1 MENAKKSGAR
11 RCRRTAGARVRRLLA
26 LLRLWRRTSDDTGLG
41 IARTLVLS
49 VVVGACAGLG
59 AVALVALLQF
69 CNWVFLGRIAHVAL
83 GGAAHEPEALPLSGF
98 GAASVRRWA
107 LPLLGGFGGLLSG
120 LLAWRFAPEAAGHGT
135 DAAIEA
141 YHFRGGRVRP
151 VAVPVKALATS
162 ILIGTGGSA
171 GCEGPIT
178 QIGAGFGS
186 MVSDLLRLP
195 VSTRRKLM
203 AAGMG
208 AGVGALFHAPLAGA
222 IFAAEL
228 LYRDLDL
235 EYEVLV
241 PAVVASA
248 TGYTLYSKVF
258 GFSPLFDMPQ
268 NSFSRPHMLLLY
280 LVLAVVL
287 AFGARFYTWAFWS
300 AHERFSRMKLPAWA
314 RPAVGGALVGCL
326 GAAFLPALG
335 SGYGA
340 LQDILRLD
348 SASRAA
354 ENFGCCGAASAAGA
368 MLAFFFAKTLATAL
382 SVGSGGSG
390 GIFGPAIVCGGTLGG
405 AVGVAF
411 GSLLPGWGVNV
422 GSFALVGMVAFFGCA
437 AKAPISMIIMISEMT
452 GNHRLLVP
460 SMWVVI
466 VAYLLTRKV
475 SLYRSQLPNRFE
487 APVHRGDVVR
497 GTLGCLT
504 AGDVLQARRGGAQRP
519 AAVRTA
525 TAYTPLSSLAEMM
538 SGGGSGVVPVVDGT
552 GSLRGVVTR
561 RDLAAVMDSDP
572 MLRAALL
579 VGDLELSPH
588 PVVRA
593 GDPLRDILAK
603 MDADDAEA
611 IVVAD
616 GPEDAPR
623 PAAVLTH
630 NDIAAAYQAEIAAR
644 R

>member
-1 MENAKKSGAR
+1 MENAKKPGAR
-11 RCRRTAGARVRRLLA
+11 RCRRTVGARVRRLLA

-538 SGGGSGVVPVVDGT
+538 SGGGPGIVPVVDGS
-552 GSLRGVVTR
+552 GALRGVVTR

-623 PAAVLTH
+623 PTAVLTH

>member
-1 MENAKKSGAR
+1 MFSR
-11 RCRRTAGARVRRLLA
+11 RRLHA
-26 LLRLWRRTSDDTGLG
+26 LVRLSRTTPDDTGLG
-41 IARTLVLS
+41 IARTLVLA
-49 VVVGACAGLG
+49 VVVGVFAGAG
-59 AVALVALLQF
+59 AIALAALLQL
-69 CNWVFLGRIAHVAL
+69 CDWTFLGRLAHIAA
-83 GGAAHEPEALPLSGF
+83 GGAANEPEALPLPAL
-98 GAASVRRWA
+98 AADSMPRLWV
-107 LPLLGGFGGLLSG
+107 LPFLAAFGGLASG
-120 LLAWRFAPEAAGHGT
+120 LLAWYFAPEAAGHGT

-151 VAVPVKALATS
+151 VAVPVKAVATS

-186 MVSDLLRLP
+186 MTADILRLP
-195 VSTRRKLM
+195 VATRRKLM

-222 IFAAEL
+222 LFAAEL
-228 LYRDLDL
+228 LYRDLDV

-241 PAVVASA
+241 PAIVASV
-248 TGYTLYSKVF
+248 TSYTLYSRVF
-258 GFSPLFDMPQ
+258 GFSPLFEMPQ
-268 NSFSRPHMLLLY
+268 NSFSRPHLLVLY
-280 LVLAVVL
+280 LALAVVL
-287 AFGARFYTWAFWS
+287 AFGARFYTWAFWT
-300 AHERFSRMKLPAWA
+300 AHERFSRLSIPQPVKPAI
-314 RPAVGGALVGCL
+314 GGFLTGIL
-326 GAAFLPALG
+326 GMAFVPALG
-335 SGYGA
+335 AGYGF
-340 LQDILRLD
+340 LQKILLFD
-348 SASRAA
+348 SPDAA
-354 ENFGCCGAASAAGA
+354 AASIGGNAVKACA
-368 MLAFFFAKTLATAL
+368 MLVLFFIAKTAATAF

-411 GSLLPGWGVNV
+411 GALLPSWGVNV

-437 AKAPISMIIMISEMT
+437 AKAPISMILMIGEMT
-452 GNHRLLVP
+452 GNHKLLVP

-466 VAYLLTRKV
+466 VAYLLTRRV

-504 AGDVLQARRGGAQRP
+504 ASDILGARRHASRQASGAATVTAATPLASLVTALTEGGA
-519 AAVRTA
+519 
-525 TAYTPLSSLAEMM
+525 
-538 SGGGSGVVPVVDGT
+538 GIVPVVDRKGI
-552 GSLRGVVTR
+552 LRGVVSR
-561 RDLAAVMDSDP
+561 RDVAAVMDSDP
-572 MLRAALL
+572 MLRSTLL
-579 VGDLELSPH
+579 VGDLTLSHH

-593 GDPLRDILAK
+593 GDTLRDILAK

-616 GPEDAPR
+616 GPPEAPR
-623 PAAVLTH
+623 PAAILTH